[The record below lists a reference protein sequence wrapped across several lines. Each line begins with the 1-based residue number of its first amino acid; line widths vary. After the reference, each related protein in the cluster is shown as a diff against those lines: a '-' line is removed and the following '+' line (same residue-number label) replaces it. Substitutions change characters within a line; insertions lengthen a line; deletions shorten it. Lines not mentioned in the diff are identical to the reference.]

1 MAKIAVIGIGPMGSI
16 LSAHLIRA
24 GADVILVDL
33 LKRRLH
39 SIQKRG
45 LTVKDP
51 RNQIIGEF
59 TVHPENFLFSAGD
72 IPEKLDAIFI
82 ATKTYSLMQVASE
95 IRELVSPPSKLVI
108 YQNGLDNQD
117 LVSEIFGTDNVFR
130 GINNYA
136 GMMNS
141 DNEAE
146 VTFFN
151 RPNYIGIMQGG
162 NRAQAEELAEFL
174 SAAGL
179 ETKFTENIKKSE
191 WEKAILNASLAP
203 ISAATGLTMKDV
215 MDYSPLRV
223 MVENLFQ
230 EGIRVGRKAG
240 VQFADDFF
248 EKAMSYLKKG
258 GYHKPSM
265 LLDVEKRERTEIDFL
280 NGRIVEYGEKL
291 DIPVTY
297 NRMITAVIKGMEQK
311 GIKDGK
317 SEEGA

>member
-16 LSAHLIRA
+16 LSAHLIKA

-33 LKRRLH
+33 LKSRLL
-39 SIQKRG
+39 SIQEQG

-59 TVHPENFLFSAGD
+59 TVHPQKYLFSAGD
-72 IPEKLDAIFI
+72 IPQELDAIFI
-82 ATKTYSLMQVASE
+82 ATKTYSLMQVAAD
-95 IRELVSPPSKLVI
+95 IRELVSPSSKIVI

-117 LVSEIFGTDNVFR
+117 HLARVFGTENVLR
-130 GINNYA
+130 NVNNYA
-136 GMMNS
+136 GMMKS

-151 RPNYIGIMQGG
+151 RPNYIGIMEGG
-162 NRAQAEELAEFL
+162 DRAQAEELAEFL

-230 EGIRVGRKAG
+230 EGIQVGQKVG

-291 DIPVTY
+291 DVPVSY

-311 GIKDGK
+311 MIKDGK
-317 SEEGA
+317 SEEGV

>member
-16 LSAHLIRA
+16 LSAHLVKA
-24 GADVILVDL
+24 GVDVILVDFL
-33 LKRRLH
+33 RRRLL
-39 SIQKRG
+39 SIQKQG

-51 RNQIIGEF
+51 RNQIIGGF
-59 TVHPENFLFSAGD
+59 TVYPEKFLFSAGD

-95 IRELVSPPSKLVI
+95 IRELVSPSCKLVI

-117 LVSEIFGTDNVFR
+117 QIAQVFGTENVFR
-130 GINNYA
+130 NINNYA
-136 GMMNS
+136 GLMNS
-141 DNEAE
+141 DTEAE

-151 RPNYIGIMQGG
+151 RPNYIGTMPNG

-191 WEKAILNASLAP
+191 WEKVILNASLAP

-215 MDYSPLRV
+215 MDYSPLRL
-223 MVENLFQ
+223 MVESLFK
-230 EGIRVGRKAG
+230 EGIQVGMKAG

-265 LLDVEKRERTEIDFL
+265 LLDVEKKERTEIDFL

-291 DIPVTY
+291 DVPVSY
-297 NRMITAVIKGMEQK
+297 NRMITAVIKGMEQQM
-311 GIKDGK
+311 IKAGK
-317 SEEGA
+317 KEEGV

>member
-16 LSAHLIRA
+16 LSAHLVKA
-24 GADVILVDL
+24 GVDVILVDFL
-33 LKRRLH
+33 RRRLL
-39 SIQKRG
+39 SIQKQG

-51 RNQIIGEF
+51 RNQIIGGF
-59 TVHPENFLFSAGD
+59 TVYPEKFLFSAGD

-95 IRELVSPPSKLVI
+95 IRELVSPSCKLVI

-117 LVSEIFGTDNVFR
+117 QIAQVFGTENVFR
-130 GINNYA
+130 NINNYA
-136 GMMNS
+136 GLMNS
-141 DNEAE
+141 DTEAE

-151 RPNYIGIMQGG
+151 RPNYIGTMPNG

-191 WEKAILNASLAP
+191 WEKVILNASLAP

-215 MDYSPLRV
+215 MDYSPLRL
-223 MVENLFQ
+223 MVESLFK
-230 EGIRVGRKAG
+230 EGIQVGMKAG

-248 EKAMSYLKKG
+248 ESAMSYLKKG

-265 LLDVEKRERTEIDFL
+265 LLDVENRERTEIDFM
-280 NGRIVEYGEKL
+280 NGKIVEYGEKL
-291 DIPVTY
+291 NVPVSY
-297 NRMITAVIKGMEQK
+297 NRMITALIKGLEQK
-311 GIKDGK
+311 GIKAGK
-317 SEEGA
+317 I